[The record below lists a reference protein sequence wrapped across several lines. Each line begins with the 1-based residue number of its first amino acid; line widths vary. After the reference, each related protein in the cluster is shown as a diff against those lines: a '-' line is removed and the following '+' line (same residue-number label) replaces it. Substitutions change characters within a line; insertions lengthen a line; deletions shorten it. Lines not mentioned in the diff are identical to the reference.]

1 MTKSPFKLPAFFCWN
16 CGKKIKKGSTNCPFC
31 GVKYKGEERYGGQP
45 IMGAGGVGWSDRT
58 NDPFFRSYAKKYI
71 IVSLIWMIGICIV
84 IIAGLLI
91 SGQVKPEGEGM
102 AVLIGVPVIICLF
115 GIIFLLY
122 KYTGRKTIEGIVES
136 KQEKQ
141 KTRHTEDDTIPYT
154 QFIVNIRRA
163 DGKLKRIANDDN
175 ALLYIYF
182 DVGDRVRIHN
192 SAYLK
197 YTEKYDKSRDAQLFC
212 AACNTSNDVR
222 NSYCELCGAP
232 MLKGVMVSP
241 PEYTNF
247 PPNMV
252 RSSRTMQKP
261 NDSGIKK
268 FCTSCGAELSGG
280 AFCENC
286 GAAVNKR

>member
-1 MTKSPFKLPAFFCWN
+1 MTRSPFKLPAFYCWN

-45 IMGAGGVGWSDRT
+45 IIGAGGIGWSDRV
-58 NDPFFRSYAKKYI
+58 NDPFFRSYAKKYV
-71 IVSLIWMIGICIV
+71 IVSLIWIIGISIV
-84 IIAGLLI
+84 IVAGLLI

-115 GIIFLLY
+115 GIIFLLF
-122 KYTGRKTIEGIVES
+122 KYTGRKTIEGVVES

-141 KTRHTEDDTIPYT
+141 KMRHTEEDTIPYT

-232 MLKGVMVSP
+232 MLKGAIVSQ
-241 PEYTNF
+241 PEINIA
-247 PPNMV
+247 PNIV
-252 RSSRTMQKP
+252 RASRVVRKP
-261 NDSGIKK
+261 ADSGVKM
-268 FCTSCGAELSGG
+268 FCTSCGTELSGG

-286 GAAVNKR
+286 GAAVKKR